1 MPQFSTPLSGLSAT
15 SNALSVVANNLA
27 NLNTPGYK
35 GQSASFRDQFY
46 QSLGSS
52 GSGDPMQVGGGV
64 AIGSITT
71 KFTNG
76 NTSNTGVST
85 DVAISGSGFFV
96 TDSAGAAGYT
106 RDGHFSINDE
116 GYLITESGQLVMGY
130 KADANGV
137 VSSAQTLSALQMSK
151 GMTIPATPTGLV
163 RLNMNLN
170 ADASAAQQDVTV
182 YDSLGTAHVMT
193 FKFTKDPSPARTWSY
208 SISMPKGDFAE
219 SPATDPVLQTGKL
232 TFDTS
237 GKLTTPSANISGI
250 KLPTGAGAVTFKD
263 GAESAG
269 FSFSWQLLDDN
280 NNGLMTQTG
289 SASGASST
297 YQNGYA
303 SGTLNDYVVN
313 TNGTIEGKFSNG
325 QTMTIGQ
332 LALATFANEQGLE
345 RTGGNGFSATLSS
358 GAAVVGVPQSG
369 GRGKVAGNNLELSN
383 VDMATEFS
391 NLIVTQRGYQ
401 ANAKVIT
408 TFDEITQ
415 ETINL
420 KR

>member
-15 SNALSVVANNLA
+15 SDALSVVSNNLA

-35 GQSASFRDQFY
+35 GQSTSFRDQFY
-46 QSLGSS
+46 QSLGST
-52 GSGDPMQVGGGV
+52 GGGDPMQVGGGV
-64 AIGSITT
+64 AISSITT

-96 TDSAGAAGYT
+96 TDSNGAAGYT

-116 GYLITESGQLVMGY
+116 GYLITEGGQLVMGY

-137 VSSAQTLSALQMSK
+137 VSAAQTLSAIQMSK
-151 GMTIPATPTGLV
+151 GMTIAATPTSLV
-163 RLNMNLN
+163 RMNMNLN
-170 ADASAAQQDVTV
+170 ADASAAQQDVEV
-182 YDSLGTAHVMT
+182 FDSLGTKHVAT
-193 FKFTKDPSPARTWSY
+193 FKFTKDASPARTWSY
-208 SISMPKGDFAE
+208 SITMPKGDFAGGL
-219 SPATDPVLQTGKL
+219 ATDPVLGTGKL

-237 GKLTTPSANISGI
+237 GKLTSPAANITGI
-250 KLPTGAGAVTFKD
+250 KLPGTTAFSD

-269 FSFSWQLLDDN
+269 FSFDWQLFDTN
-280 NNGLMTQTG
+280 NSGLMTQTG
-289 SASGASST
+289 AASGASST
-297 YQNGYA
+297 YQNGYE
-303 SGTLNDYVVN
+303 SGTLNDYKVSN
-313 TNGTIEGKFSNG
+313 NGTIEGKFSNG

-332 LALATFANEQGLE
+332 LALATFSNEQGLE
-345 RTGGNGFSATLSS
+345 RTGGNSFSSTLSS
-358 GAAVVGVPQSG
+358 GAAVVGVPGSG

-391 NLIVTQRGYQ
+391 NLIVTQRAYQ

-408 TFDEITQ
+408 TFDQVMQ

-420 KR
+420 KQG